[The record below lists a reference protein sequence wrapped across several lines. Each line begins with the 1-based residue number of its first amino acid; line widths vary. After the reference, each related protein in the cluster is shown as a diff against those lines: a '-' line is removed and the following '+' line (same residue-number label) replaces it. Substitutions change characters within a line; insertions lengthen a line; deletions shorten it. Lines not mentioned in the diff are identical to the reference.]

1 MATTTARV
9 KSTAKAPSK
18 GEVLRSVAEETGLSR
33 KQVSSVMESLGG
45 QIINAL
51 GRKGPGTFIV
61 PGLMKIKVVNKP
73 ATKERTGINPFTGQ
87 EQVFKA
93 KPASRA
99 VKIRPLKNM
108 KEMVK

>member
-1 MATTTARV
+1 MATAM
-9 KSTAKAPSK
+9 KNGTAKAPSK

-33 KQVSSVMESLGG
+33 KQVSAVMDSLSG
-45 QIINAL
+45 QIKSAL
-51 GRKGPGTFIV
+51 SRKGPGTFIV

-73 ATKERTGINPFTGQ
+73 ATKARTGINPFTGQ
-87 EQVFKA
+87 EQMFKA